1 MKYIKQFEYNE
12 YTEWHNIEIGDY
24 VLVNMKSSRNIMP
37 EEYMYFL
44 NNNIG
49 RLLKED
55 ADNWN
60 DYLIGYEIAPPD
72 RSSIYFLKKD
82 YTRKYKKIYYTRWIN
97 SDSVIDFS
105 KSKEELQLKL
115 DAKKYNI

>member
-12 YTEWHNIEIGDY
+12 YTEAHNIEIGDY
-24 VLVNMKSSRNIMP
+24 VLVNMKSSRNITP
-37 EEYMYFL
+37 EYMYFL
-44 NNNIG
+44 NNNVG
-49 RLLKED
+49 RFLKED

-72 RSSIYFLKKD
+72 SAIWHFFKKD
-82 YTRKYKKIYYTRWIN
+82 YTIKYKKIYYARWIN

-115 DAKKYNI
+115 DTKKYNI